1 MFQGNTSFNQPIG
14 NWNVSSVVNL
24 SSMFAYSIFNQP
36 IGNWNV
42 ANVEYMSGMFY
53 DSQFNQP
60 IGNWNVKK
68 VGRFEGMFEKNTKF
82 NQDLS
87 KWCAPKYSS
96 KPNSFDTGCVA
107 WTLPKPNWGAPC

>member
-1 MFQGNTSFNQPIG
+1 
-14 NWNVSSVVNL
+14 
-24 SSMFAYSIFNQP
+24 
-36 IGNWNV
+36 
-42 ANVEYMSGMFY
+42 
-53 DSQFNQP
+53 
-60 IGNWNVKK
+60 
-68 VGRFEGMFEKNTKF
+68 MFEKNTKF